1 MGTQREGARV
11 RLDGKAFVA
20 ELIGT
25 FTLVFFGA
33 GAIMTQNANQIV
45 GMTGIAVAH
54 GIAILVMIY
63 AFGHISGGHFNP
75 AVTFAAMV
83 SRRMSPAMGI
93 MYWVA
98 QCIGAAIGA
107 WVLLMAWHG
116 PTEAHLGTPTVA
128 AGVSPML
135 AMCLE
140 GVMAFMLV
148 IVIAGSAFDLRAS
161 KGFQGLAIGLTLV
174 GNILA
179 GGALTGASFN
189 PARAFGPALVS
200 GYWQDQWL
208 YWVGPLL
215 GGAIAVLVYDNLLGE
230 RNPNRT

>member
-1 MGTQREGARV
+1 V
-11 RLDGKAFVA
+11 RLDGKSFLA

-33 GAIMTQNANQIV
+33 GAIMTQSANQIV

-75 AVTFAAMV
+75 AVTFAAVV
-83 SRRMSPAMGI
+83 SRRMSPAMGL

-98 QCIGAAIGA
+98 QCLGAALGA

-128 AGVSPML
+128 AGVSPTL

-230 RNPNRT
+230 RNPNRS

>member
-1 MGTQREGARV
+1 M
-11 RLDGKAFVA
+11 RLDGKSFLA

-33 GAIMTQNANQIV
+33 GAIMTQSANQIV

-75 AVTFAAMV
+75 AVTFAAVV
-83 SRRMSPAMGI
+83 SRRMSPAMGL

-98 QCIGAAIGA
+98 QCLGAALGA

-128 AGVSPML
+128 AGVSPTL

-230 RNPNRT
+230 RNPNRS

>member
-1 MGTQREGARV
+1 M
-11 RLDGKAFVA
+11 RLDGKSFLA

-33 GAIMTQNANQIV
+33 GAIMTQNANQMV

-54 GIAILVMIY
+54 GLAILVMIY

-83 SRRMSPAMGI
+83 SKRISFPGMV
-93 MYWVA
+93 MYWIA
-98 QCIGAAIGA
+98 QCLGAALGA
-107 WVLLMAWHG
+107 WVLLVAWRG

-135 AMCLE
+135 AMVLE

-148 IVIAGSAFDLRAS
+148 IVIVGSAMDLRAS
-161 KGFQGLAIGLTLV
+161 KGFQGLAIGMTLV

-215 GGAIAVLVYDNLLGE
+215 GGAIAVLVYDNLLME
-230 RNPNRT
+230 RRS

>member
-1 MGTQREGARV
+1 V
-11 RLDGKAFVA
+11 RLDGKSFLA

-75 AVTFAAMV
+75 AVTFAAVV
-83 SRRMSPAMGI
+83 SRRMSPATGL

-98 QCIGAAIGA
+98 QCLGAALGA

-128 AGVSPML
+128 AGVSPTL

-230 RNPNRT
+230 RNPNRS

>member
-1 MGTQREGARV
+1 M
-11 RLDGKAFVA
+11 RLDGKSFLA

-33 GAIMTQNANQIV
+33 GAIMTQSANQIV

-75 AVTFAAMV
+75 AVTFAAVV
-83 SRRMSPAMGI
+83 SRRMSPAMGL

-98 QCIGAAIGA
+98 QCLGSALGA

-128 AGVSPML
+128 AGVSPTL

-230 RNPNRT
+230 RNPNRS